1 MKQLNA
7 ENIRQVSVDEAT
19 LKKQIK
25 VSQIISKINTLM
37 DVAEG
42 LNTQEW
48 DGIQKLNILIQ
59 IENKLIDL
67 IEDL

>member
-1 MKQLNA
+1 MKQLNSHIVN
-7 ENIRQVSVDEAT
+7 ELDDAT
-19 LKKQIK
+19 LKKQMQ
-25 VSQIISKINTLM
+25 VGQTVQKINTLM

-48 DGIQKLNILIQ
+48 DGVQKINILIQ

-67 IEDL
+67 IEEL

>member
-1 MKQLNA
+1 MKQLNSHIVN
-7 ENIRQVSVDEAT
+7 ELDDAT
-19 LKKQIK
+19 LKKQMQ
-25 VSQIISKINTLM
+25 VGQTVQKINTLM

-48 DGIQKLNILIQ
+48 DGVQKLNILIQ

-67 IEDL
+67 IEEL

>member
-1 MKQLNA
+1 MKPLNTHIL
-7 ENIRQVSVDEAT
+7 NDLDDAT
-19 LKKQIK
+19 LKKQIA
-25 VSQIISKINTLM
+25 VGQTVQKINTLM

-48 DGIQKLNILIQ
+48 DGVQKLNIIIQ

-67 IEDL
+67 IEEL

>member
-1 MKQLNA
+1 
-7 ENIRQVSVDEAT
+7 
-19 LKKQIK
+19 
-25 VSQIISKINTLM
+25 M

-48 DGIQKLNILIQ
+48 DGVQKLNILIQ

-67 IEDL
+67 IEEL

>member
-1 MKQLNA
+1 MKQLNNHIVN
-7 ENIRQVSVDEAT
+7 ELDDAT
-19 LKKQIK
+19 LKKQIA
-25 VSQIISKINTLM
+25 VGQTVQKINTLM

-48 DGIQKLNILIQ
+48 DGVQKLNIIIQ

-67 IEDL
+67 IEEL

>member
-1 MKQLNA
+1 MKPLNTHIL
-7 ENIRQVSVDEAT
+7 NDLDDAT
-19 LKKQIK
+19 LKKQIT
-25 VSQIISKINTLM
+25 VGQTVQKINTLM

-48 DGIQKLNILIQ
+48 DGVQKLNIIIQ

-67 IEDL
+67 IEEL

>member
-1 MKQLNA
+1 MKQLNSHIVN
-7 ENIRQVSVDEAT
+7 ELDEAT
-19 LKKQIK
+19 LKKQIA
-25 VSQIISKINTLM
+25 VGQTVQKINTLM

-48 DGIQKLNILIQ
+48 DGVQKLNILIQ

-67 IEDL
+67 IEEL

>member
-1 MKQLNA
+1 MKQLNSHIVN
-7 ENIRQVSVDEAT
+7 ELDDAT
-19 LKKQIK
+19 LKKQIA
-25 VSQIISKINTLM
+25 VGQTVQKINTLM

-48 DGIQKLNILIQ
+48 DGVQKLNILIQ

-67 IEDL
+67 IEEL

>member
-1 MKQLNA
+1 MKQLNNHIVN
-7 ENIRQVSVDEAT
+7 ELDDAT
-19 LKKQIK
+19 LKKQIT
-25 VSQIISKINTLM
+25 VGQTIQKINTLM

-48 DGIQKLNILIQ
+48 DGVQKLNIIIQ

-67 IEDL
+67 IEEL

>member
-1 MKQLNA
+1 MKQLNSHIVN
-7 ENIRQVSVDEAT
+7 ELDDAT
-19 LKKQIK
+19 LKKQML
-25 VSQIISKINTLM
+25 VGQTVQKINTLM

-48 DGIQKLNILIQ
+48 DGVQKLNILIQ

-67 IEDL
+67 IEEL